1 MPKSDI
7 KEFIDFFHDAST
19 KTRGVSAIIVR
30 GRDGRLVQRALKIFS
45 RTQLEMMAVWFL
57 ANKTKLKPAIG
68 TMLSKKLMEELE
80 LKLKHH
86 SFWKELDEIYE
97 KYYPRQMYL
106 SELGIKK
113 INDNDS
119 TKRK

>member
-1 MPKSDI
+1 M
-7 KEFIDFFHDAST
+7 
-19 KTRGVSAIIVR
+19 
-30 GRDGRLVQRALKIFS
+30 QRALKIFS